1 MKALKALMISLALIV
16 GVSMVAPAVTYAAGS
31 VDKECYKTF
40 FGIPPWYE
48 YLTVTYNSASLQCDI
63 DTSGGTDVVMLIAL
77 AVIDILIRV
86 AAMLAVVM
94 VVYGGFILVT
104 SQGSP
109 DKIAGARKTIL
120 NAVVGLVI
128 ALVASQ
134 FVKFIAGLLS

>member
-1 MKALKALMISLALIV
+1 MMFTGCS
-16 GVSMVAPAVTYAAGS
+16 
-31 VDKECYKTF
+31 E
-40 FGIPPWYE
+40 
-48 YLTVTYNSASLQCDI
+48 
-63 DTSGGTDVVMLIAL
+63 VVILIAL

-94 VVYGGFILVT
+94 VVYGGFTLVT
-104 SQGSP
+104 SQGTP

-134 FVKFIAGLLS
+134 FVKFIAGLLT

>member
-1 MKALKALMISLALIV
+1 MNIFKNLLIGFALVV
-16 GVSMVAPAVTYAAGS
+16 GVSMIAPVATYAAGS
-31 VDKECYKTF
+31 VDKQCYKTF

-48 YLTVTYNSASLQCDI
+48 YLTVTYDADSGQCDV
-63 DTSGGTDVVMLIAL
+63 DTSGGTDVVILIAL

-104 SQGSP
+104 SQGTP

-134 FVKFIAGLLS
+134 FVKFIAGLLT